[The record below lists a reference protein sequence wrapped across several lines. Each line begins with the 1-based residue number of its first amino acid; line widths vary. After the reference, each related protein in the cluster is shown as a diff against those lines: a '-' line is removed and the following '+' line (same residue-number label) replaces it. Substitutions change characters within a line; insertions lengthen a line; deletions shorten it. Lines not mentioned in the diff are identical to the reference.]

1 MKTTGET
8 GRKVPV
14 PAMVTMKGL
23 WQRATSRTCRRVASQ
38 SWVGVVVT
46 SVMCAGTTSARGS
59 PKEARQRCSSPA
71 ISSGKPRM
79 TPTLISSLRAGS
91 WSAAAAWPDSSSK
104 RSARVR
110 STWPA
115 EQAPPLAVTF
125 LEDMA
130 LADPCEAEGRQETH
144 ALVHLAQG
152 GRGDLPGP
160 VRAEGQQPVKLGGI
174 GHELVGPVAERGD
187 EVHHH
192 LREVHLEVPVHLPLV
207 LGFKVRHGLSGE
219 GRVNGEQVGNPGLLL
234 GVEADVRAG
243 VGHCRLDAL
252 CGDLGILQQ
261 LDGSVG
267 VLPRRGHLG
276 AGILEVVDLGA
287 FLHGRGLRIR

>member
-8 GRKVPV
+8 GLKVPV

-59 PKEARQRCSSPA
+59 PKEARQRCSSSA
-71 ISSGKPRM
+71 ISAGKPRM
-79 TPTLISSLRAGS
+79 TPTLIASLRAGS

-130 LADPCEAEGRQETH
+130 LVDSCEAEGRQETH
-144 ALVHLAQG
+144 ALVHLAKRD
-152 GRGDLPGP
+152 RGNLPGP
-160 VRAEGQQPVKLGGI
+160 FRTKGQQPVKLGWI
-174 GHELVGPVAERGD
+174 GHQLVGPVAQRGD
-187 EVHHH
+187 EVHHY
-192 LREVHLEVPVHLPLV
+192 
-207 LGFKVRHGLSGE
+207 FGE
-219 GRVNGEQVGNPGLLL
+219 
-234 GVEADVRAG
+234 
-243 VGHCRLDAL
+243 
-252 CGDLGILQQ
+252 I
-261 LDGSVG
+261 
-267 VLPRRGHLG
+267 
-276 AGILEVVDLGA
+276 
-287 FLHGRGLRIR
+287 